1 MIQRLDQL
9 IALARDGGK
18 KVIAVAAAQDEEV
31 LLAAGKAKEAG
42 LASFILV
49 GDEPSIREIA
59 ARQNI
64 DLSGFEVRHEPDPAV
79 ACTKAVALVSAGQ
92 AHMVMKGIV
101 DTGVILK
108 ALLDKE
114 NGRRGDG
121 IISHVGIFEVP
132 GFDRLLYVADAAMN
146 IAPDLQT
153 KKQIIENTLQVT
165 RALGNEM
172 PVAAVL
178 CAKEKVSPKMQATLD
193 AQALREMNHSGELTG
208 CHVIGPVALD
218 NAISEAAAKH
228 KKIAD
233 PNAGKADILIVP
245 QIETGNVLY
254 KALIYLAHAK
264 SAGVIVGAKE
274 PVIVTSRADTDE
286 TKLYSIALA
295 VMMTNLR
302 VEIKT

>member
-1 MIQRLDQL
+1 MIQRLEQL
-9 IALARDGGK
+9 LTRAREGAEK
-18 KVIAVAAAQDEEV
+18 TIAVAAAQDEEV
-31 LLAAGKAKEAG
+31 LLAAAKAKKAG

-49 GDEPSIREIA
+49 GDEPAIREIA
-59 ARQNI
+59 ARCNV
-64 DLSGFEVRHEPDPAV
+64 DLGEFELRHEPDPAI
-79 ACTKAVALVSAGQ
+79 ACAKAVALVSAGQ

-108 ALLDKE
+108 ALLDKDY
-114 NGRRGDG
+114 GRRAGG
-121 IISHVGIFEVP
+121 IISHVGVFEVP

-146 IAPDLQT
+146 ITPDLQT
-153 KKQIIENTLQVT
+153 KRQIIENTLQVT
-165 RALGNEM
+165 RALGNDM

-178 CAKEKVSPKMQATLD
+178 CAKEKVSPKMPATMD
-193 AQALREMNHSGELTG
+193 AQALREMNLNGEIKG

-254 KALIYLAHAK
+254 KALIFLAHAK

-295 VMMTNLR
+295 VMMTNLA
-302 VEIKT
+302 